1 MMRALAL
8 AATSLAL
15 AGCSLLSSPDP
26 VSLYRFGDMDPPPTS
41 ARADRTVVVLNP
53 IEFPQG
59 ASGDRIL
66 TATGGQVAYLAGAR
80 WIGPSEALYRGS
92 LQAEFLRSGH
102 SVSVSDRRQAPRSGL
117 ALDLDVTSFEARY
130 LDGPDAPPVVYVTGR
145 ARLIAPDR
153 TVQAERTFISQ
164 QPAAENRVSSVV
176 SAFDAA
182 TAAFNR
188 DLVAWVD
195 ASAG

>member
-1 MMRALAL
+1 MIRAFAIAAAAFAL
-8 AATSLAL
+8 T
-15 AGCSLLSSPDP
+15 GCSLLSSPDP
-26 VSLYRFGDMDPPPTS
+26 ISLYRFGDMDPPPTS

-80 WIGPSEALYRGS
+80 WIGPSERLFRNA
-92 LQAEFLRSGH
+92 LQAEFLRSGR
-102 SVSVSDRRQAPRSGL
+102 SVSISDRREAPRSGV

-130 LDGPDAPPVVYVTGR
+130 LDGPEAPPVVFITGR
-145 ARLIAPDR
+145 ARIIAPDR
-153 TVQAERTFISQ
+153 TVRAERTFISQ
-164 QPAAENRVSSVV
+164 QPAGENRVSSVV
-176 SAFDAA
+176 AAFDIAS
-182 TAAFNR
+182 AAFNR

-195 ASAG
+195 ATAG